1 MVSTISF
8 IQANLH
14 SSITAYRV
22 FSRTTAVKGMDMAL
36 IQEPSVSEGCFMGL
50 NIPFC
55 GGRIDREHV
64 SLSGT

>member
-1 MVSTISF
+1 
-8 IQANLH
+8 
-14 SSITAYRV
+14 
-22 FSRTTAVKGMDMAL
+22 MDMAL